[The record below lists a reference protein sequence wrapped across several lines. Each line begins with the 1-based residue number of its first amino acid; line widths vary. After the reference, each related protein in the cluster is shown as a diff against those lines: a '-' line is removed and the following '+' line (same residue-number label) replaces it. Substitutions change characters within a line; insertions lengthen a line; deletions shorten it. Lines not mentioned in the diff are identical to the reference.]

1 MQILVEDS
9 FWSWEKDPSF
19 DIAVSSSWEVQINKV
34 TWVNAEGNPVLTDRG
49 EAVNDH
55 LDHIVTLV
63 KSGEVIGD
71 VDQLTFRGPNNFL
84 AGHK

>member
-1 MQILVEDS
+1 MQERSS
-9 FWSWEKDPSF
+9 FN
-19 DIAVSSSWEVQINKV
+19 IAVSSSWEVQINKV

-49 EAVNDH
+49 EAVNNH

-71 VDQLTFRGPNNFL
+71 VDQLTLRDPNNFVAFPL
-84 AGHK
+84 RVPCK